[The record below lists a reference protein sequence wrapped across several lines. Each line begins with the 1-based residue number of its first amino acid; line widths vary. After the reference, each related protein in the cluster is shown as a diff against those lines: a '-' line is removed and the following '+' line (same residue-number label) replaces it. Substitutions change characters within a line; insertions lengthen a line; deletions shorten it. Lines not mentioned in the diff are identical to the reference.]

1 MIQRLT
7 SLDGWEAF
15 LEDFRRDPDFS
26 DPHLFTQGQVENN
39 LYYGL
44 THPEHDRVL
53 GVLQD
58 GQKAGLFSITFSEE
72 TLNAEMMTG
81 LSRLPSAYE
90 EFVDYLQ
97 GNFPGY
103 HADFVFNPA
112 NAPLRELLLR
122 KQAFFYPEQMRM
134 DLRDRQISVDTAGIE
149 ALSEQTKAQYLALH
163 NQDLYWTGERVVA
176 NPDFHVFVA
185 VDKGLVVGYVDVS
198 AWSDENEI
206 YDLLVMEAHRRK
218 GWGRKLLARAIESN
232 RPKELMLVV
241 DVDNAPAIALYR
253 SLGFETVPGQN
264 SLTATWLIP

>member
-1 MIQRLT
+1 MKLYEINEEILRLT
-7 SLDGWEAF
+7 D
-15 LEDFRRDPDFS
+15 
-26 DPHLFTQGQVENN
+26 
-39 LYYGL
+39 
-44 THPEHDRVL
+44 
-53 GVLQD
+53 
-58 GQKAGLFSITFSEE
+58 
-72 TLNAEMMTG
+72 
-81 LSRLPSAYE
+81 
-90 EFVDYLQ
+90 
-97 GNFPGY
+97 
-103 HADFVFNPA
+103 
-112 NAPLRELLLR
+112 
-122 KQAFFYPEQMRM
+122 
-134 DLRDRQISVDTAGIE
+134 QISVDEETGEILCDMDAITAGIE
-149 ALSEQTKAQYLALH
+149 ALSEQTEAQYLALH

-264 SLTATWLIP
+264 SLTASWLIP